1 MPHYYFNVCFDE
13 FEETDVVGCACDNDV
28 EALSRAL
35 EAASKVVRR
44 RLSCD
49 AATLDGCIQ
58 VEDENHRAVLRLPIR
73 AAAY

>member
-1 MPHYYFNVCFDE
+1 MPQYYFNVCFDDS
-13 FEETDVVGCACDNDV
+13 EETDVVGCACDNDV

-35 EAASKVVRR
+35 VTASHVVRR
-44 RLSCD
+44 RLSSD
-49 AATLDGCIQ
+49 SASLNGCIQ